1 MHSLNRVK
9 FPDGERMSSG
19 FLRLGLHD
27 LGLQDTADIDGAHK
41 YKRLVPRHV
50 GPFLAMVTSG
60 VSAFSEEVVV
70 RDFSERGLYFWID
83 EPPAIGGDVQVKMDT
98 PPAANCSSGG
108 QALYR
113 ATVIR
118 VEQSSRGQF
127 GVAVVIKSCKHLS

>member
-1 MHSLNRVK
+1 
-9 FPDGERMSSG
+9 MSSG

-70 RDFSERGLYFWID
+70 RDFSERGLYYWID
-83 EPPAIGGDVQVKMDT
+83 EPPAIGGDVEVKMDT

-108 QALYR
+108 QALYG

-127 GVAVVIKSCKHLS
+127 GVAAVIKSCKHLS